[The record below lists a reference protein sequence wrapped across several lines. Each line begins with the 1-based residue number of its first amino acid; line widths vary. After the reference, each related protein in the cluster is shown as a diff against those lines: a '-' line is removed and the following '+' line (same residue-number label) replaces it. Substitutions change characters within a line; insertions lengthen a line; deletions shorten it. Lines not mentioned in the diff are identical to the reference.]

1 MKKELNVPVILPEH
15 EKVVVWVLH
24 KINRDKFPE
33 GELAVKYYM
42 DCETPSKRKMHDTE
56 YVTMWDT
63 YNSYTREQKDSINR
77 AIITGMY
84 RLTTDIKEGEVV
96 TDGNC
101 VGFAFKFDYNWKKRC
116 FKLATSKSANL
127 DWCSDGSI
135 NKFQRVIQS

>member
-56 YVTMWDT
+56 YVTMWDLPS
-63 YNSYTREQKDSINR
+63 NS
-77 AIITGMY
+77 ITIGKRDASNW
-84 RLTTDIKEGEVV
+84 RLPKVLI
-96 TDGNC
+96 
-101 VGFAFKFDYNWKKRC
+101 
-116 FKLATSKSANL
+116 
-127 DWCSDGSI
+127 
-135 NKFQRVIQS
+135 

>member
-84 RLTTDIKEGEVV
+84 RLTTDIKEEEIV
-96 TDGNC
+96 TDGNR
-101 VGFAFKFDYNWKKRC
+101 VGFAFEFNYNWKKRC
-116 FKLATSKSANL
+116 FKLATSKSADL
-127 DWCSDGSI
+127 EWCSDCSI
-135 NKFQRVIQS
+135 DKFQKVIQS